1 MVVSIPLEFPVSL
14 GKSEKNSMDNLKS
27 EIKFGRWANLEE
39 DFTKPVKWER
49 VKAWGSIVDRSV
61 SNTPSASSEDEL
73 GILTKYEHPETGMPN
88 YELLP
93 LDSELFD
100 TDNMPNEDLV
110 DTYTEANIKNKPE
123 FSEKLKT
130 IEKRKKNNMY
140 GLMTIVGVSLI
151 LKGEELISYIASK
164 LNDLDT

>member
-1 MVVSIPLEFPVSL
+1 MTVSIPLEFPITV

-39 DFTKPVKWER
+39 DLTKPVKWEK
-49 VKAWGSIVDRSV
+49 VKAWGSIIDRSIT
-61 SNTPSASSEDEL
+61 NTPSASSQDEL

-100 TDNMPNEDLV
+100 TDTMPNEDLIE
-110 DTYTEANIKNKPE
+110 TYTEATIKFKPGT
-123 FSEKLKT
+123 EKNLKMKD
-130 IEKRKKNNMY
+130 EKRKNNMY
-140 GLMTIVGVSLI
+140 GLATIIGVSLI
-151 LKGEELISYIASK
+151 LKGEELYTY
-164 LNDLDT
+164 LNSIFKD

>member
-1 MVVSIPLEFPVSL
+1 MVVSIPLDFPISL
-14 GKSEKNSMDNLKS
+14 GKSEKNTMDNLKS

-39 DFTKPVKWER
+39 DFAKPVKWEK
-49 VKAWGSIVDRSV
+49 VKAWGSIIDRSI
-61 SNTPSASSEDEL
+61 SNAPSASSEDEL

-110 DTYTEANIKNKPE
+110 DSYTEVKIKFKPETDKTLKMKNK
-123 FSEKLKT
+123 
-130 IEKRKKNNMY
+130 IKKNNMY
-140 GLMTIVGVSLI
+140 GLATIIGVSLI
-151 LKGEELISYIASK
+151 LKGEELFTYFNSMFK
-164 LNDLDT
+164 E

>member
-1 MVVSIPLEFPVSL
+1 MTVSIPLEFPITV

-39 DFTKPVKWER
+39 DLTKPVKWEK
-49 VKAWGSIVDRSV
+49 VKAWGSIIDRSIT
-61 SNTPSASSEDEL
+61 NTPSASSQDEL

-100 TDNMPNEDLV
+100 TDNMPNEDLIE
-110 DTYTEANIKNKPE
+110 TYTEATIKSKFGTGKN
-123 FSEKLKT
+123 LKMKD
-130 IEKRKKNNMY
+130 EKRKNNMY
-140 GLMTIVGVSLI
+140 GLATIIGVSLI
-151 LKGEELISYIASK
+151 LKGEELITY
-164 LNDLDT
+164 LNSIFKD